1 MISPSNFK
9 IGKDFIVIDEDD
21 SLLFYRCSDIGRRT
35 IVGYSLIQNNGEI
48 VFNEIQFQKKNIY
61 LLNYTLTDTI
71 ADLCW
76 AIKAI
81 NRKHHINVNNKTHCL
96 VKLVQY
102 LADKYLIE
110 DGNIIY
116 GNIAILEED
125 DINVFPVEKD
135 RFGWLIGGIQT
146 NKGIITFG

>member
-1 MISPSNFK
+1 M
-9 IGKDFIVIDEDD
+9 DEDD
-21 SLLFYRCSDIGRRT
+21 SLLFYRCSDIGKRT
-35 IVGYSLIQNNGEI
+35 IVGYSLIENNGEI
-48 VFNEIQFQKKNIY
+48 VFNETQFQKKNIY
-61 LLNYTLTDTI
+61 LLNYTLTDTVS
-71 ADLCW
+71 DLCW
-76 AIKAI
+76 VINAI
-81 NRKHHINVNNKTHCL
+81 NRKHHINVNNKTHGLVRL
-96 VKLVQY
+96 VKY

-110 DGNIIY
+110 DGNISY